1 MSRKGNPKSFQRAVE
16 QWTADVAERSHR
28 IQRDAVH
35 GFVDTLI
42 NNMPNV
48 TGNLRRSVIVSD
60 QPIAIG
66 RVDGSTQFEDR
77 SVHNHAVIEAMEPDA
92 HVYVGV
98 QSPYALSDNYGTVG
112 YGADGKFTNRLGK
125 FWSEKTLAMWR
136 GLVAKY
142 ARDKGMR
149 AK

>member
-1 MSRKGNPKSFQRAVE
+1 MARKGSPKSFASAVE
-16 QWTADVAERSHR
+16 AWTAQISETSHR

-42 NNMPNV
+42 NNMPNES
-48 TGNLRRSVIVSD
+48 GNLRRSVVVSA

-66 RVDGSTQFEDR
+66 RVDGSAQFPDN
-77 SVHNHAVIEAMEPDA
+77 SAQNHAVIEAMEPDGR
-92 HVYVGV
+92 VYVGV
-98 QSPYALSDNYGTVG
+98 QAAYALADNYGTVG
-112 YGADGKFTNRLGK
+112 HGADGKFTNRPGK
-125 FWSEKTLAMWR
+125 FWSEKTQAMWR

-142 ARDKGMR
+142 ARDKGMK